1 MNHVWLIGMMGTGK
15 TTVGAIVAE
24 KLSLPLVDT
33 DAEVMERSG
42 RTIPELFAESES
54 TFRRWEADVVAA
66 TSEGPRSVVSTGG
79 GAILDPRS
87 VLLMRSTG
95 TTVLLMSDIDAIGQ
109 RLGEGDGAERPLG
122 RDRSSVERLQ
132 AERHLAYSTAADHTV
147 DTTNLD
153 KHMAA
158 EEVLAC
164 VAI

>member
-1 MNHVWLIGMMGTGK
+1 MNHLWLIGMMGTGK

-24 KLSLPLVDT
+24 RLSLPLVDT

-42 RTIPELFAESES
+42 RTIPELFAESEAS
-54 TFRRWEADVVAA
+54 FRRWETDVIAA

-79 GAILDPRS
+79 GAILDPRN

-95 TTVLLMSDIDAIGQ
+95 TTVLLTSDIDALDR
-109 RLGEGDGAERPLG
+109 RLHNSDGSERPLHN
-122 RDRSSVERLQ
+122 DRSSLLRLQ
-132 AERHLAYSTAADHTV
+132 AERHIAYVGAADHTV
-147 DTTNLD
+147 DTSD
-153 KHMAA
+153 RDQHMAA